1 MAAARLR
8 SASVYHAKAPA
19 RETKENALDGT
30 KQQRRHGFFM
40 QTTTTTPMT
49 MTMTMVSTSSC
60 TELILRC
67 VVEVDIKVVR
77 WVGEFIIDV
86 VIVVVFCQYPQTE

>member
-1 MAAARLR
+1 MAVARLR

-19 RETKENALDGT
+19 RETKDNAFDGA
-30 KQQRRHGFFM
+30 KRQRRHGFFK
-40 QTTTTTPMT
+40 QTTTTPMT
-49 MTMTMVSTSSC
+49 MTLTMVSASSC

-77 WVGEFIIDV
+77 WVVEFIIDV
-86 VIVVVFCQYPQTE
+86 VIVVVFCLYPQTE

>member
-19 RETKENALDGT
+19 RETRDNALDGA
-30 KQQRRHGFFM
+30 KRQRRHDFFM

-49 MTMTMVSTSSC
+49 MTMTMVSASSC
-60 TELILRC
+60 TELILGC
-67 VVEVDIKVVR
+67 VVAVGSEVLW
-77 WVGEFIIDV
+77 WVDEFGIEAHQ
-86 VIVVVFCQYPQTE
+86 CCKR